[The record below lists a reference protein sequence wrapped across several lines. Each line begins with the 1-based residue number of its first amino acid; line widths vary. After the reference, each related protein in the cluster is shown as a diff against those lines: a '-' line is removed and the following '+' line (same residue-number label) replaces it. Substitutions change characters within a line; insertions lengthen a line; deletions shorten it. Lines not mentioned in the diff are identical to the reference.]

1 MPHRAHPI
9 RAWRLPETAPVPT
22 GQAAL
27 VEAAVDR
34 TLVRTLG
41 ALPLLLPLFEQLGL
55 REMINRRC
63 HPADA
68 TTRDLDLGLVTVVL
82 VLNRLLAPQPLVHVE
97 TWLATTVLPDLL
109 GLDAAQCNDDRL
121 ARALDALVPH
131 LDALWQ
137 DLIVAAIVQFDVDL
151 RQLCYD
157 ITSISFCGDYEEA
170 ELITYGYSRD
180 HRPDRKQIEVAS
192 TVTGADGVPLDYRV
206 LAGAVADRTT
216 PVDNLHRLQALL
228 ALLPARPAGEEPLCP
243 LVISD
248 RAMLTEEAL
257 AAYADSAWHYLG
269 PLDPSI
275 GDGAVR
281 ALLAS
286 VPADELAA
294 APLAYRPQ
302 RAERDPTWED
312 YHGVLRPLMVPHPD
326 QERPPLQLRALVVWS
341 PGKARLDAQLR
352 ATHLRRLE
360 QAFSDLHG
368 KLGRRPYTT
377 VAAVHTR
384 VATLLRR
391 HPARSFL
398 TVQVTQEAGRPQ
410 AVTCTYN
417 TEALTAAAAVDG
429 RYVLGTND
437 PALPADAMLALA
449 KRRDV
454 PEKRFALVKGPLAI
468 RPLYVQKQERVL
480 GLVFCTMVALLVFSL
495 LELQARRAA
504 VPLSGTALLEHCAA
518 LGVLILVLKDG
529 STLRLLTGVTPPVSA
544 LLHALGGPPV
554 EHYLK
559 VPT

>member
-1 MPHRAHPI
+1 M
-9 RAWRLPETAPVPT
+9 
-22 GQAAL
+22 
-27 VEAAVDR
+27 
-34 TLVRTLG
+34 
-41 ALPLLLPLFEQLGL
+41 
-55 REMINRRC
+55 
-63 HPADA
+63 
-68 TTRDLDLGLVTVVL
+68 VL

-121 ARALDALVPH
+121 ARALDTLVPH

-137 DLIVAAIVQFDVDL
+137 DLIVAAIVEFGVDL

-192 TVTGADGVPLDYRV
+192 TVTGADGVPIDYRT

-216 PVDNLHRLQALL
+216 PVDTLHRLQALL
-228 ALLPARPAGEEPLCP
+228 ALLPARPASAEPLTP

-248 RAMLTEEAL
+248 RAMLTEDAL

-281 ALLAS
+281 TLLAS

-294 APLAYRPQ
+294 APLAYRPL

-312 YHGVLRPLMVPHPD
+312 YHGVLRPLTVPHPD
-326 QERPPLQLRALVVWS
+326 HERPPLQLRALVVWS

-360 QAFSDLHG
+360 QALTDLHG

-377 VAAVHTR
+377 VAAVHQR
-384 VATLLRR
+384 VTTLLRR
-391 HPARSFL
+391 HPARSFVD
-398 TVQVTQEAGRPQ
+398 VQVTAQADQPTRPQ
-410 AVTCTYN
+410 AVTWTCN
-417 TEALTAAAAVDG
+417 TAALAAAAALDG

-437 PALPADAMLALA
+437 PTLSADQMLTLA

-454 PEKRFALVKGPLAI
+454 PEKRFALLKGPLAV

-480 GLVFCTMVALLVFSL
+480 GLVFCTMVALLIFSL

-504 VPLSGTALLEHCAA
+504 VPLSGTALLEQCAA
-518 LGVLILVLKDG
+518 LGVLVVVLKDG
-529 STLRLLTGVTPPVSA
+529 STLRLLAGVTPPVRA